1 MVVASLV
8 QVKIYMLNV
17 KCPKVAMQT
26 QGNDCG
32 LYAIAYATALAFGRD
47 PLTQVFIP
55 RLMGSTK
62 SNVLKNNY
70 MEGSGSA
77 TIK

>member
-8 QVKIYMLNV
+8 QVKIFMLNV
-17 KCPKVAMQT
+17 KFPKVAMQT
-26 QGNDCG
+26 QGNGCG
-32 LYAIAYATALAFGRD
+32 LYAIAYATALAFGID
-47 PLTQVFIP
+47 PLTQVYIP
-55 RLMGSTK
+55 RLMRST
-62 SNVLKNNY
+62 SSPVVKNNY